1 MTAEN
6 VGEEERESNPLADM
20 FGWPEL
26 ERARSLLSSL
36 SNASDREAVIF
47 AASVVDDYLLET
59 LEIAAPSDLN
69 KSRRNRALHYPGPF
83 SSLAAR
89 AELCRWIGLIDGD
102 LHAAIDALRAVRN
115 DVAHSGDKFELEFQ
129 DQRLAKLKELGGG
142 MAPVV
147 NRLSNELTIR
157 SYIDAFR
164 AAVAE
169 DEKLRA
175 LFENDGEAREALFG
189 NQEIMATLQQRAL
202 RLELGFAT
210 LFICSLLV
218 MNRRRLLEDDPRS
231 KFVRA
236 WRSAPTS

>member
-1 MTAEN
+1 
-6 VGEEERESNPLADM
+6 
-20 FGWPEL
+20 
-26 ERARSLLSSL
+26 
-36 SNASDREAVIF
+36 
-47 AASVVDDYLLET
+47 
-59 LEIAAPSDLN
+59 
-69 KSRRNRALHYPGPF
+69 
-83 SSLAAR
+83 
-89 AELCRWIGLIDGD
+89 
-102 LHAAIDALRAVRN
+102 
-115 DVAHSGDKFELEFQ
+115 
-129 DQRLAKLKELGGG
+129 

-164 AAVAE
+164 AAVAG

-189 NQEIMATLQQRAL
+189 NKEIMANLQQRAL

-210 LFICSLLV
+210 LFTCSLLV